1 MQRMETDTA
10 TGWVVDRIRKDM
22 VDVHQHRR
30 DHQAVG
36 KLPAISEEQADQY
49 RRDNKMQGQVKN

>member
-1 MQRMETDTA
+1 MQRMETDAA

-22 VDVHQHRR
+22 VDVREHRR

-49 RRDNKMQGQVKN
+49 RRDNKM